1 LVRCFI
7 KLELYVMND
16 MNQ

>member
-1 LVRCFI
+1 
-7 KLELYVMND
+7 MND